1 MEDSLAKLKAKMA
14 KLEAKLKTELA
25 CLVTPN
31 IIYNMIGRHGKTA
44 LKICGT
50 AAVVA
55 TAWIYGGL
63 QIHNWTMDAANQKE
77 RELAADVHWDTKN
90 NPLYAFDTKHA
101 NNKDWTPERLEKFKE
116 TGSVQ

>member
-1 MEDSLAKLKAKMA
+1 
-14 KLEAKLKTELA
+14 
-25 CLVTPN
+25 
-31 IIYNMIGRHGKTA
+31 MIGRHGKTA